1 LHLLW
6 DGIFINAVGTYLPPR
21 VRGEG
26 IGQYEFYDADADYES
41 MTKADIPGYAMA
53 AIAAKQAMK
62 RSDHCNEALSTI
74 VYASTRLTTD
84 HATPVCHI
92 QRILHQE
99 NALAFDLDAASNGG
113 LAGVEAVGRMLSSG
127 RSLNSGLLVTLM
139 SYPQEYPRFYQRN
152 LGGLLIGDGAAAA
165 VISKK
170 SGFAQLIASQRSTI
184 PDFEVL
190 GQNRATQPGAWAM
203 DYFEVELGP
212 YLGMIAHVVETIIS
226 TTLAEAN
233 VAIEDI
239 SHFCLQAFPI
249 PALQVLYLEQNK
261 IPIEKTC
268 WSELRKNGHVGP
280 CDELLGI
287 AHLVDTDQLKSGQFV
302 LLAGGGMGFRL
313 SCLLLQIV

>member
-1 LHLLW
+1 MLW
-6 DGIFINAVGTYLPPR
+6 DGTFINAVGTYVPPR

-26 IGQYEFYDADADYES
+26 IGQYEFYDSDANYES

-53 AIAAKQAMK
+53 AIAATQAMK
-62 RSDHCNEALSTI
+62 RSDHCNETLSTI

-84 HATPVCHI
+84 HFTPVCHVE
-92 QRILHQE
+92 RILHQE
-99 NALAFDLDAASNGG
+99 NALAFELDAASNGG
-113 LAGVEAVGRMLSSG
+113 LTGIEAVGRMLSSG

-139 SYPQEYPRFYQRN
+139 SWQGYPRFHQSH
-152 LGGLLIGDGAAAA
+152 LGGLLLGDGAAAA

-170 SGFAQLIASQRSTI
+170 SGFAQLIASQRITLY
-184 PDFEVL
+184 DFEVL
-190 GQNRATQPGAWAM
+190 GQNRATQPGVWDT
-203 DYFEVELGP
+203 DYFHVDFAP
-212 YLGMIAHVVETIIS
+212 YVGIIPQVLETIIS

-239 SHFCLQAFPI
+239 SHFCLPAFPI
-249 PALQVLYLEQNK
+249 PLLQALYLEQNR

-287 AHLVDTDQLKSGQFV
+287 AHLADTDQLKSGQFV